1 MDNDTKG
8 ADLATPEAV
17 ETAPDDAMK
26 EMTADEFAK
35 YLVDKA
41 TKPKEPEKTD
51 ETAEVADEAQAPEA
65 ADSEAEKEA
74 VEGDTEQEPETT
86 DSPETEND
94 LSQSDSVPPE
104 LKAKWKAA
112 KAKWHEKVQKRI
124 NEEVAKAKD
133 LESKLREVE
142 AKLAEPHAEVVT
154 PEPVVVPLES
164 PDDKTV
170 AAKSEADLEKL
181 ARDAQ
186 SALDFIEGNEL
197 AIQKAALRDE
207 DKVVIGGREFE
218 LNYLLEAKRE
228 AKRHLDRYIPAR
240 RQFLKANATAQ
251 QEAQTILPAMFTRG
265 TPEYLEFQGLKRQYP
280 ALAAIPD
287 AERLWALAKRGQQAL
302 AAEKAAAAKPAVR
315 SAASTAP
322 KTAGDTGTTAAAKP
336 TASRTSATEKAKVK
350 GELEKAVKRF
360 ESTGSQDDYSK
371 VLILQTRL
379 RKL

>member
-51 ETAEVADEAQAPEA
+51 ETAEVADEAQATEA

-104 LKAKWKAA
+104 KKAKWEAS
-112 KAKWHEKVQKRI
+112 VQKRI
-124 NEEVAKAKD
+124 DKVIAEKKAIEAKLA
-133 LESKLREVE
+133 EVE
-142 AKLAEPHAEVVT
+142 AKLAAPQDT
-154 PEPVVVPLES
+154 PEAPAPVVIPLES

-240 RQFLKANATAQ
+240 RQFLKANATAT

-265 TPEYLEFQGLKRQYP
+265 TPEYLEFQSLKRQYP
-280 ALAAIPD
+280 ALAAVPD

-302 AAEKAAAAKPAVR
+302 EAEKQAAAKPAVK

>member
-51 ETAEVADEAQAPEA
+51 ETAEVADEAQASEA

-104 LKAKWKAA
+104 KKAKWEAS
-112 KAKWHEKVQKRI
+112 VQKRI
-124 NEEVAKAKD
+124 DKVIAEKKAIEAKLA
-133 LESKLREVE
+133 EVE
-142 AKLAEPHAEVVT
+142 AKLAAPQDA
-154 PEPVVVPLES
+154 PEAPAPVVIPLES

-302 AAEKAAAAKPAVR
+302 EAEKAAAAKPAVK

>member
-1 MDNDTKG
+1 MDTETKG
-8 ADLATPEAV
+8 AALATPGAV
-17 ETAPDDAMK
+17 ETVPDEAMT
-26 EMTADEFAK
+26 EMTADEFAQ
-35 YLVDKA
+35 YLIRTVP
-41 TKPKEPEKTD
+41 KPGEAKKDGAPADAVEEPK
-51 ETAEVADEAQAPEA
+51 ADESEETPA
-65 ADSEAEKEA
+65 AEEAETVA
-74 VEGDTEQEPETT
+74 VEGETEQEPETT

-104 LKAKWKAA
+104 KKAKWEASVQRRIDKVIAEKKAIEA
-112 KAKWHEKVQKRI
+112 KLA
-124 NEEVAKAKD
+124 
-133 LESKLREVE
+133 EVE
-142 AKLAEPHAEVVT
+142 AKLAAPQDT
-154 PEPVVVPLES
+154 PEAPAPVVIPLES
-164 PDDKTV
+164 PDDKAV

>member
-104 LKAKWKAA
+104 KKAKWEAS
-112 KAKWHEKVQKRI
+112 VQKRI
-124 NEEVAKAKD
+124 DKVIAEKKAIEAKLA
-133 LESKLREVE
+133 EVE
-142 AKLAEPHAEVVT
+142 AKLAAPQDT
-154 PEPVVVPLES
+154 PEAPAPVVIPLDN

>member
-1 MDNDTKG
+1 MDTETKG
-8 ADLATPEAV
+8 AALATPGAV
-17 ETAPDDAMK
+17 ETVPDEAMT
-26 EMTADEFAK
+26 EMTADEFAQ
-35 YLVDKA
+35 YLIRTVP
-41 TKPKEPEKTD
+41 KPGEAKKDDAPAEAVEEPK
-51 ETAEVADEAQAPEA
+51 ADEAEETTA
-65 ADSEAEKEA
+65 AEEAETVA
-74 VEGDTEQEPETT
+74 VEGETEQEPETT

-104 LKAKWKAA
+104 KKAKWEAS
-112 KAKWHEKVQKRI
+112 VQKRI
-124 NEEVAKAKD
+124 DKVIAEKKA
-133 LESKLREVE
+133 LE
-142 AKLAEPHAEVVT
+142 AKLAEAEAKLTAPVDT
-154 PEPVVVPLES
+154 PEAPAPVVIPLDN

-170 AAKSEADLEKL
+170 VAKSEADLEKL

-186 SALDFIEGNEL
+186 SALDFIESNEL

-218 LNYLLEAKRE
+218 LNYLLDAKRE

-240 RQFLKANATAQ
+240 RQFLKANATAT

-265 TPEYLEFQGLKRQYP
+265 TPEYLEFQSLKRQYP
-280 ALAAIPD
+280 ALAAVPD

-302 AAEKAAAAKPAVR
+302 EAEKAAAAKPAVR

>member
-65 ADSEAEKEA
+65 ADSEAEKVA

-104 LKAKWKAA
+104 KKAKWEAS
-112 KAKWHEKVQKRI
+112 VQKRI
-124 NEEVAKAKD
+124 DKVIAEKKAIEAKLA
-133 LESKLREVE
+133 EVE
-142 AKLAEPHAEVVT
+142 AKLVAPQDV
-154 PEPVVVPLES
+154 PEAPAPVVIPLES

-207 DKVVIGGREFE
+207 DKVVIGGREFD
-218 LNYLLEAKRE
+218 LNYLLDAKRE

-302 AAEKAAAAKPAVR
+302 EAEKAAAAKAPVKPA
-315 SAASTAP
+315 SATAP
-322 KTAGDTGTTAAAKP
+322 KTAGDTGSTAAAKP
-336 TASRTSATEKAKVK
+336 TASRTTATEKAKVK

>member
-104 LKAKWKAA
+104 KKAKWEAS
-112 KAKWHEKVQKRI
+112 VQKRI
-124 NEEVAKAKD
+124 DKVIAEKKAIEAKLA
-133 LESKLREVE
+133 EVE
-142 AKLAEPHAEVVT
+142 AKLAAPQDT
-154 PEPVVVPLES
+154 PEAPAPVVIPLDN

-170 AAKSEADLEKL
+170 VAKSEADLEKL

>member
-1 MDNDTKG
+1 MDTETKG
-8 ADLATPEAV
+8 AALATPGAV
-17 ETAPDDAMK
+17 ETVPNEAMT
-26 EMTADEFAK
+26 EMTADEFAQ
-35 YLVDKA
+35 YLIRTVPKPGEAKKDDAPAEAVEEPKA
-41 TKPKEPEKTD
+41 DEVKEPEA
-51 ETAEVADEAQAPEA
+51 TAE
-65 ADSEAEKEA
+65 AETVA

-104 LKAKWKAA
+104 KKAKWEAS
-112 KAKWHEKVQKRI
+112 VQKRI
-124 NEEVAKAKD
+124 DKVIAEKKAIEAKLA
-133 LESKLREVE
+133 EVE
-142 AKLAEPHAEVVT
+142 AKLAAPQDT
-154 PEPVVVPLES
+154 PEAPAPVVIPLES

-218 LNYLLEAKRE
+218 LNYLLDAKRE

-240 RQFLKANATAQ
+240 RQFLKANATAT

-302 AAEKAAAAKPAVR
+302 EAEKQAAAKPAVK

-360 ESTGSQDDYSK
+360 EFTGSQDDYSK

>member
-104 LKAKWKAA
+104 KKAKWEAS
-112 KAKWHEKVQKRI
+112 VQKRI
-124 NEEVAKAKD
+124 DKVIAEKKAIEAKLA
-133 LESKLREVE
+133 EVE
-142 AKLAEPHAEVVT
+142 AKLAAPQDT
-154 PEPVVVPLES
+154 PEAPAPVVIPLES

-170 AAKSEADLEKL
+170 AAKSEDDLEKL

>member
-104 LKAKWKAA
+104 KKAKWEAS
-112 KAKWHEKVQKRI
+112 VQKRI
-124 NEEVAKAKD
+124 DKVIAEKKAIEAKLA
-133 LESKLREVE
+133 EVE
-142 AKLAEPHAEVVT
+142 AKLAAPQDT
-154 PEPVVVPLES
+154 PEAPAPVVIPLES

>member
-65 ADSEAEKEA
+65 ADNEAEKEA

-104 LKAKWKAA
+104 KKAKWEAS
-112 KAKWHEKVQKRI
+112 VQKRI
-124 NEEVAKAKD
+124 DKVIAEKKAIEAKLA
-133 LESKLREVE
+133 EVE
-142 AKLAEPHAEVVT
+142 AKLAAPQDT
-154 PEPVVVPLES
+154 PEAPAPVVIPLES

-265 TPEYLEFQGLKRQYP
+265 TPEYLEFQSLKRQYP
-280 ALAAIPD
+280 ALAAVPD

-302 AAEKAAAAKPAVR
+302 EAEKAAAAKPAVR